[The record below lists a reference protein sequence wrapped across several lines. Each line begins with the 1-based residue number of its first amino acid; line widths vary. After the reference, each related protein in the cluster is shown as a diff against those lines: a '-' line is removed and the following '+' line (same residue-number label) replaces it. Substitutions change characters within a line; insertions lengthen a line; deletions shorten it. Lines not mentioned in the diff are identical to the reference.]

1 MTTLENLRLECQ
13 WSKNELARQSGLDF
27 GTTNKAIN
35 GRPVSLNTAN
45 KLAHALTKGLGRTI
59 RIQDIEGLN
68 ISS

>member
-1 MTTLENLRLECQ
+1 MTLEDFRLECQ

-35 GRPVSLNTAN
+35 GKSISLNTAN
-45 KLAHALTKGLGRTI
+45 KLAHAISRKLGRTI